1 MNKSTKNKFVLIGG
15 MIITIFL
22 SVYFQPIELFAE
34 LDDEGNNNTNN
45 TTITLDNPLGD
56 KINDLPYFIYTIL
69 EVVFQIGAIL
79 SVLAIIYVGFL
90 FVSARGD
97 PEKLVT
103 ARRAFLYTIIGIAVL
118 LGATLIAS
126 VIDSTVTDLSTG
138 IE

>member
-1 MNKSTKNKFVLIGG
+1 MNKSTKNKFVLIVG
-15 MIITIFL
+15 MIVLMIFPFFITQAQ
-22 SVYFQPIELFAE
+22 SGT
-34 LDDEGNNNTNN
+34 DDSGADTNN

-56 KINDLPYFIYTIL
+56 KINDLPSFIYAIL

-103 ARRAFLYTIIGIAVL
+103 ARKAFLYTIIGIAVL

-126 VIDSTVTDLSTG
+126 VIDSTVNDLSTG
-138 IE
+138 IK

>member
-1 MNKSTKNKFVLIGG
+1 MDKSTKNKFVLIGG

-56 KINDLPYFIYTIL
+56 KINDLPSFIYTIL

>member
-1 MNKSTKNKFVLIGG
+1 MNKSTKNKFVLIVG
-15 MIITIFL
+15 MIVLMIFPFFITQAQ
-22 SVYFQPIELFAE
+22 SGT
-34 LDDEGNNNTNN
+34 DDSGADTNN

-56 KINDLPYFIYTIL
+56 KINDLPSFIYAIL

-103 ARRAFLYTIIGIAVL
+103 ARKAFLYTIIGIAVL

-126 VIDSTVTDLSTG
+126 VIDSTVNVLSTG
-138 IE
+138 IK

>member
-56 KINDLPYFIYTIL
+56 KINDLPSFIYTIL

-103 ARRAFLYTIIGIAVL
+103 ARKAFLYTIIGIAVL

-126 VIDSTVTDLSTG
+126 VIDSTVTDL
-138 IE
+138 

>member
-1 MNKSTKNKFVLIGG
+1 MNKSTKNNFVLIAG
-15 MIITIFL
+15 MIVLMIFPFFITQAQ
-22 SVYFQPIELFAE
+22 SGT
-34 LDDEGNNNTNN
+34 DDSGDNTNN

-56 KINDLPYFIYTIL
+56 KINDLPSFIYAVL

>member
-56 KINDLPYFIYTIL
+56 KINDLPSFIYTIL

-103 ARRAFLYTIIGIAVL
+103 ARKAFLYTIIGIAVL

-126 VIDSTVTDLSTG
+126 VIDSTVNDLSTG
-138 IE
+138 IK

>member
-56 KINDLPYFIYTIL
+56 KINDLPSFIYTIL

>member
-1 MNKSTKNKFVLIGG
+1 MKNKIGLIVETLILT
-15 MIITIFL
+15 IIL
-22 SVYFQPIELFAE
+22 SIYLQPIYLFAQQKGE
-34 LDDEGNNNTNN
+34 GSGDDNN
-45 TTITLDNPLGD
+45 TTITLENPLGD
-56 KINDLPYFIYTIL
+56 KINDLPSFIYKIL
-69 EVVFQIGAIL
+69 EVVFQIGAII

-97 PEKLVT
+97 SEKLQT
-103 ARRAFLYTIIGIAVL
+103 ARRAFLYTVIGIAVL